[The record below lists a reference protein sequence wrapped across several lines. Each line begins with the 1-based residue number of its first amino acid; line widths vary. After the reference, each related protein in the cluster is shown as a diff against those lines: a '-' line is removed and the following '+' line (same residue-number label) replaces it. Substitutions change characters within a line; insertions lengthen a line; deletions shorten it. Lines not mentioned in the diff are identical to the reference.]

1 MRIHREDE
9 EKRKKAEETR
19 KKESE
24 ETRKKESETRGT
36 AAEITEAPEEDA
48 ATLATDDE
56 KKHDEKKADE
66 KKDDENPRPHGT
78 EDFAVA
84 RIREALASDYHRLS
98 AVATLLGRD
107 GLTDSVYAKAAD
119 VCRALANVAPASR
132 DALASALSA
141 QVRSRIEDAVA
152 NLESVRF
159 TASAGRTAQTMGAK
173 EAEAEA
179 AAAAA
184 AAAAK
189 LPPSVASSGSAILRV
204 SHVVAALLKFDV
216 DAARHEETE
225 AAGNALAAAGA
236 GPDDV
241 IPPPRSGAD
250 VEAERRR
257 RRKSMGRAIQSFAD
271 ELNPVWA
278 ALGEACTVLE
288 PQIAAAAAVAAAS
301 SRGGTAAPA
310 LPAGARQIQPVVE
323 AYFALAAAVNDAFK
337 RVAPSPDAPSVGE
350 PGRNATT
357 SPERGGGV
365 GSGEG
370 MVTSN
375 AAPSLDEDDRAAFGL
390 SRVTSPAFGLARS
403 ATPAAGSG
411 RAHPTDPSAP
421 RPSADLA
428 PVAEE
433 EADAGADKD
442 GPGGVTSVW
451 NFANEHRSVVNALVR
466 SQPGLLDGS
475 LRLMLEKPRLL
486 DFDNKRSYIRGK
498 LKRLAEREQMRGS
511 HHGPV
516 RAQINRK
523 QVLTDSFMQLQH
535 LKPAELRG
543 RLTIQFSGEEG
554 IDAGGVSR
562 EWYMLLAR
570 DMFNPDKALFELSP
584 SGDGAYQPFGNSG
597 INETHLAYFKFIGR
611 IIGKAVYDGYLV
623 DAHFTRPFYKHM
635 LNIPLNYDD
644 MEAFDPDYHKSL
656 VYMLEHP
663 LEESG
668 LDYLTMSAT
677 ADYFGMETVVDL
689 IPDGRDVSVND
700 DNKLEYVNLVAAH
713 RMTNAIKEQIAAFT
727 EGFNDI
733 VPHEII
739 SILNPSEL
747 ELLISGTPE
756 IDIDDLKNNTEY
768 TGYTT
773 SAPQVRW
780 FWEVVKDL
788 SEEDRARLLMFVTGT
803 SKVPLD
809 GFKALQGISGP
820 QRFQIHKSYGGG
832 QRLCSAHTCFN
843 QLDLPEYNT
852 KEELK
857 DRLLFAIREGSEGFG
872 FG

>member
-1 MRIHREDE
+1 MG
-9 EKRKKAEETR
+9 
-19 KKESE
+19 SE
-24 ETRKKESETRGT
+24 E
-36 AAEITEAPEEDA
+36 
-48 ATLATDDE
+48 
-56 KKHDEKKADE
+56 
-66 KKDDENPRPHGT
+66 
-78 EDFAVA
+78 
-84 RIREALASDYHRLS
+84 
-98 AVATLLGRD
+98 
-107 GLTDSVYAKAAD
+107 GLV
-119 VCRALANVAPASR
+119 
-132 DALASALSA
+132 
-141 QVRSRIEDAVA
+141 Q
-152 NLESVRF
+152 
-159 TASAGRTAQTMGAK
+159 
-173 EAEAEA
+173 
-179 AAAAA
+179 
-184 AAAAK
+184 
-189 LPPSVASSGSAILRV
+189 
-204 SHVVAALLKFDV
+204 
-216 DAARHEETE
+216 
-225 AAGNALAAAGA
+225 
-236 GPDDV
+236 
-241 IPPPRSGAD
+241 
-250 VEAERRR
+250 
-257 RRKSMGRAIQSFAD
+257 
-271 ELNPVWA
+271 
-278 ALGEACTVLE
+278 
-288 PQIAAAAAVAAAS
+288 
-301 SRGGTAAPA
+301 
-310 LPAGARQIQPVVE
+310 
-323 AYFALAAAVNDAFK
+323 
-337 RVAPSPDAPSVGE
+337 
-350 PGRNATT
+350 
-357 SPERGGGV
+357 
-365 GSGEG
+365 
-370 MVTSN
+370 SN
-375 AAPSLDEDDRAAFGL
+375 AAPSGLDADDRAAFGL

-451 NFANEHRSVVNALVR
+451 NFTNEHRSVVNALVR

-570 DMFNPDKALFELSP
+570 DMFNPDKALFDCLRPATARTSRSATP
-584 SGDGAYQPFGNSG
+584 ASTRRTWPTSSSSGGSSVKP
-597 INETHLAYFKFIGR
+597 
-611 IIGKAVYDGYLV
+611 YDGYLV
-623 DAHFTRPFYKHM
+623 DALHPAFYKHM

-656 VYMLEHP
+656 YMLEHP

-820 QRFQIHKSYGGG
+820 QRFQIHKAYGGG
-832 QRLCSAHTCFN
+832 QRLCRAHTCFN

>member
-1 MRIHREDE
+1 
-9 EKRKKAEETR
+9 
-19 KKESE
+19 
-24 ETRKKESETRGT
+24 
-36 AAEITEAPEEDA
+36 
-48 ATLATDDE
+48 
-56 KKHDEKKADE
+56 
-66 KKDDENPRPHGT
+66 
-78 EDFAVA
+78 
-84 RIREALASDYHRLS
+84 
-98 AVATLLGRD
+98 
-107 GLTDSVYAKAAD
+107 
-119 VCRALANVAPASR
+119 
-132 DALASALSA
+132 
-141 QVRSRIEDAVA
+141 
-152 NLESVRF
+152 
-159 TASAGRTAQTMGAK
+159 
-173 EAEAEA
+173 
-179 AAAAA
+179 
-184 AAAAK
+184 
-189 LPPSVASSGSAILRV
+189 V

-216 DAARHEETE
+216 DAAKREETE

-236 GPDDV
+236 GPGEV

-257 RRKSMGRAIQSFAD
+257 RRKAMGRAIQSFAD

-278 ALGEACTVLE
+278 ALSEACTVLE

-323 AYFALAAAVNDAFK
+323 AYFALASAINDASK
-337 RVAPSPDAPSVGE
+337 RVAPEASVEE
-350 PGRNATT
+350 PGGRNATVS
-357 SPERGGGV
+357 SPERGGV
-365 GSGEG
+365 MGSDEG
-370 MVTSN
+370 LVSSN
-375 AAPSLDEDDRAAFGL
+375 AAPSGLDADDRAAFGL

-403 ATPAAGSG
+403 ATPANGAATAGG
-411 RAHPTDPSAP
+411 RAPHSSGPSASHP
-421 RPSADLA
+421 GGADLA

-451 NFANEHRSVVNALVR
+451 NFTNEHRSVVNALVR

-689 IPDGRDVSVND
+689 IPDGRDVSVTD

-820 QRFQIHKSYGGG
+820 QRFQIHKAYGGG